1 MSTDDTISLKEFM
14 TMKFSEI
21 SKNIKTIG
29 DNSSRGLEKI
39 NLISER
45 VDNHEQKLKHIIEV
59 LESHNTMLVMDEG
72 KQQQKKEEEMKQL
85 EEIKRRDTRIK
96 WQLGIII
103 PMGLSVLGYFG
114 YLYIEHI
121 KAEIIAQTSQQMI
134 TLLVT
139 TYNIR

>member
-1 MSTDDTISLKEFM
+1 MSTDDTISLKEFIN
-14 TMKFSEI
+14 MKFSEF
-21 SKNIKTIG
+21 SESIKTIG

-103 PMGLSVLGYFG
+103 PMGLSALGYFG
-114 YLYIEHI
+114 YIYIEHI

-134 TLLVT
+134 TLLET
-139 TYNIR
+139 TYNIK

>member
-1 MSTDDTISLKEFM
+1 
-14 TMKFSEI
+14 
-21 SKNIKTIG
+21 
-29 DNSSRGLEKI
+29 
-39 NLISER
+39 LISER

-72 KQQQKKEEEMKQL
+72 KQQQKKEEEMKQM

-121 KAEIIAQTSQQMI
+121 KMEIVTETSKKIDTMVISLKDEISDNTSEQ
-134 TLLVT
+134 V
-139 TYNIR
+139 IRLIEKNYKPSIQ

>member
-1 MSTDDTISLKEFM
+1 MSTDDTISLKEFIN
-14 TMKFSEI
+14 MKFSEF
-21 SKNIKTIG
+21 SESIKTIG

-103 PMGLSVLGYFG
+103 PMGLSALGYFG
-114 YLYIEHI
+114 YIYIEHI
-121 KAEIIAQTSQQMI
+121 KMEIIAQTSQQMI
-134 TLLVT
+134 TLLET
-139 TYNIR
+139 TYNIK